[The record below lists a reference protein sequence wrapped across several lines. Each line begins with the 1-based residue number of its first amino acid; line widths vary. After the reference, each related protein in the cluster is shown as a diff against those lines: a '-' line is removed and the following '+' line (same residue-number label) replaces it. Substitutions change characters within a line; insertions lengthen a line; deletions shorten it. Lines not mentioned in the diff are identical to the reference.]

1 MKWLAIVCRVVLGV
15 VFVFSGLMKLNDAWG
30 TTTIVGNYLS
40 FIGLQVEWLNM
51 VIAIGWST
59 LEFALGV
66 MLLTWVWRRL
76 VAWLA
81 MFIMIGFTALT
92 LFIAIFEPLDDCG
105 CFGAAVRMSSWLSFG
120 KNVVLLVASI
130 WLWKRIKGI
139 EKVNSNWFG
148 GVIGMVTVAFGT
160 GLGVW
165 SYLSLPIVDTFPF
178 SVGTNLRTDVV
189 CTDCMDEATTVI
201 YKNLE
206 TEEMVEFG
214 LSDTTWYDTSKWEY
228 VATRVAFD
236 ALEEGADEDD
246 FAIYDGA
253 DNVASEIIDYEGTT
267 MILFNYDELTISNDN
282 FTDVDK
288 VYRMP
293 AKTRE
298 KILRAD
304 RGVITIR
311 DGVIVSKE
319 AL

>member
-1 MKWLAIVCRVVLGV
+1 MIGALGGPVTAGVGALIGLVVGLVIDLGILIAQNWDAISAWVSAKWEGV
-15 VFVFSGLMKLNDAWG
+15 VSWWDGTVAPFFSGLG
-30 TTTIVGNYLS
+30 T
-40 FIGLQVEWLNM
+40 
-51 VIAIGWST
+51 
-59 LEFALGV
+59 
-66 MLLTWVWRRL
+66 
-76 VAWLA
+76 
-81 MFIMIGFTALT
+81 
-92 LFIAIFEPLDDCG
+92 
-105 CFGAAVRMSSWLSFG
+105 
-120 KNVVLLVASI
+120 
-130 WLWKRIKGI
+130 
-139 EKVNSNWFG
+139 WFG